1 MVPVQS
7 LTDLVQQITERA
19 TTERDRA
26 VMLHDY
32 VRDCVKFGFTT
43 NFDRD
48 PPEAALATGVG
59 CCTTKARLLVALL
72 NAVDIEAY
80 HHFVVISKRVFKGLM
95 PASIYRLIPSAV
107 SHSNVDVRIGDHWY
121 EIDSFIVDTPLL
133 IAGRARLAQE
143 GLTVGYGVHQNSSN
157 AWDGRRNAFSQYTP
171 RILVTDHGRVEDV
184 EAYFRSRRYRN
195 KVLGVPF
202 SRIFAA
208 IGERSVAPINA
219 GIEAIRREFT
229 AAPAGVG

>member
-1 MVPVQS
+1 MTSAQF
-7 LTDLVQQITERA
+7 LTDLAKQITERA

-43 NFDRD
+43 HFDHD
-48 PPEAALATGVG
+48 LPEDALAAGVG

-72 NAVDIEAY
+72 NAVEIEAY
-80 HHFVVISKRVFKGLM
+80 HHFVVISKSVLSGLM
-95 PASIYRLIPSAV
+95 PASIYRLVPGAV

-133 IAGRARLAQE
+133 IAGKARLAQE
-143 GLTVGYGVHQNSSN
+143 GLTVGYGVHRNSTN
-157 AWDGRRNAFSQYTP
+157 AWDGRHNAFSQYTP
-171 RILVTDHGRVEDV
+171 SILVADHGRVEDV
-184 EAYFRSRRYRN
+184 EAYFGSRRYRN

-208 IGERSVAPINA
+208 FGERSVAPINA
-219 GIEAIRREFT
+219 GIDAIRREFT